1 MIRKMKDLFNSL
13 LEEEQ
18 TDTTEDH
25 NMAITALLC
34 EVCNAD
40 HNMSEVEETVI
51 IKTLSKLLVI
61 NTPQAEI
68 LLNTGKQKIAE
79 SNSLFDFTNQ
89 LRSLD
94 FNTRSNLVTAMWQV
108 AYADN
113 HLDPIEEHV
122 IRKVSELIYVNHSEF
137 IRTKL
142 AVVDTLPDPIASC

>member
-1 MIRKMKDLFNSL
+1 MIRKMKDFFNSL

-142 AVVDTLPDPIASC
+142 AVVDNLPDPITSC